1 MIAAPR
7 PQGTG
12 AQARVRARAT
22 ANRFSGHCNIHSAS
36 MHALPCIALFI
47 EAPSS
52 RLGIYELFIPCSPTF
67 TSVHHEHELDKI
79 V

>member
-1 MIAAPR
+1 
-7 PQGTG
+7 
-12 AQARVRARAT
+12 
-22 ANRFSGHCNIHSAS
+22 
-36 MHALPCIALFI
+36 LPCIALFI

-52 RLGIYELFIPCSPTF
+52 RLGIYELFIPCSTF